1 MDEDRQLEA
10 GARAISASRGNG
22 ATGVLT
28 VWHVSLQDAAQRLVQ
43 KIIPIGLDDQGKR
56 SKAIENMRLSQ
67 GN

>member
-1 MDEDRQLEA
+1 MTK
-10 GARAISASRGNG
+10 IVNSRPEQSHQRFSGNG

-67 GN
+67 GS